1 MTLNVK
7 GGTIMALSDRIE
19 SAQPSEREAEIAA
32 RGQSLAVS
40 IPRDVRT
47 LRRIT
52 AALSIV
58 LGPLAVGIVR
68 ATVPAVNPH
77 NGQAAI
83 AAVVATPDMARISL
97 AAGVVATLFLPFAVM
112 GLTRL
117 VMRRAPVLAM
127 LGGVLALVG
136 WAMVPALVTRDA
148 MTYAM
153 AYSGANP
160 VQLSALWDQVNGNT
174 AVSTLLIA
182 FIVGHELGTL
192 LLGIGLARARVV
204 PLWAAAAVVIAML
217 LHPVAV
223 LGLGNRLLDI
233 LAFALLVIG
242 CVAAARAVLITPNDA
257 WDLPPLSV
265 RGATRTEVSTRRG

>member
-1 MTLNVK
+1 MT
-7 GGTIMALSDRIE
+7 MSDRID
-19 SAQPSEREAEIAA
+19 SAKSLEREAAITVG
-32 RGQSLAVS
+32 GQSLEERR
-40 IPRDVRT
+40 PRDLCT
-47 LRRIT
+47 LRRI
-52 AALSIV
+52 AAAISIV

-68 ATVPAVNPH
+68 ATVPAVNPQ

-83 AAVVATPDMARISL
+83 AAMVANPDMTRVEL
-97 AAGVVATLFLPFAVM
+97 TAGVVASFFLPFAVV

-127 LGGVLALVG
+127 LGGALALVG
-136 WAMVPALVTRDA
+136 WAIVPALVTRDA

-174 AVSTLLIA
+174 AVSALLIA
-182 FIVGHELGTL
+182 FIIGHELGTL

-265 RGATRTEVSTRRG
+265 RGATRMEVSTRHG

>member
-1 MTLNVK
+1 
-7 GGTIMALSDRIE
+7 MAMSDRIE
-19 SAQPSEREAEIAA
+19 SAKPLEREAAITAG
-32 RGQSLAVS
+32 GQSLDERR
-40 IPRDVRT
+40 PRDLRT
-47 LRRIT
+47 LRRRAFAI
-52 AALSIV
+52 SIV

-68 ATVPAVNPH
+68 ATVPSVNPH
-77 NGQAAI
+77 NGQVAI
-83 AAVVATPDMARISL
+83 AAVVANPDMARISL
-97 AAGVVATLFLPFAVM
+97 VAGVVASLFLPFAVV

-117 VMRRAPVLAM
+117 VMRRAPVLAL
-127 LGGVLALVG
+127 LGGALALVG
-136 WAMVPALVTRDA
+136 WAMVPALVMRDA

-174 AVSTLLIA
+174 AVSLLSIA

-204 PLWAAAAVVIAML
+204 PLWTAAAVVIGML
-217 LHPVAV
+217 LHPVAFV
-223 LGLGNRLLDI
+223 LGNRFLDI
-233 LAFALLVIG
+233 LAFALLVVG
-242 CVAAARAVLITPNDA
+242 CIAAARAVLITPNDA